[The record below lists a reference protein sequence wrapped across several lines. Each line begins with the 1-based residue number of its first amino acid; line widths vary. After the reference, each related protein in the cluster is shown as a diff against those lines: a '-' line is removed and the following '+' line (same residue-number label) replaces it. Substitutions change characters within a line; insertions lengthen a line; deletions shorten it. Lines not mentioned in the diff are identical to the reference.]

1 MQLQFFGGAGS
12 VTGSKSLVTSHG
24 RRILVDCGLYQG
36 VKNERE
42 RNWQKFPIPVNQLDA
57 IVLTHAH
64 IDHSGYLPAL
74 VRQGYEGPVY
84 CSPGTYDLCKVLLPD
99 AGFLQE
105 EDARFANKKGFSRH
119 SPAMPLY
126 TEEDARRSLKLFQVR
141 EFHKQ
146 YELPGKLTMRFHRA
160 GHILGAASVEL
171 FNGKHMLVF
180 SGDIGRMNDPVMY
193 PPEPVPRADWLVLE
207 STYGDRLHQDIDP
220 LPQLEKII
228 NRTMK
233 QGGSVLIPA
242 FAVGR
247 VQLVL
252 HMIQQL
258 KDSGRIAQDIPVYL
272 NSPMAITATE
282 MFCKNHQKHK
292 LTQEDCARID
302 ANTRYVRTVDDSIA
316 LNKSRYPA
324 IIISASGM
332 ASGGRVVHHL
342 NTLAPDHR
350 NSIVLMGFQAPGTRG
365 EKLLNG
371 CESIRIFGQDVP
383 VKASVHRI
391 DNLSAHGDYEEIL
404 SWLGGVRQAPK
415 KVLINHGTQESSEG
429 LAQHIRERFGW
440 EVEVACMKD
449 LVVIPDGA

>member
-1 MQLQFFGGAGS
+1 MQLQFFGAAGS
-12 VTGSKSLVTSHG
+12 VTGSKSLVTCHG
-24 RRILVDCGLYQG
+24 RKILVDCGLYQG
-36 VKNERE
+36 IKNERE
-42 RNWQKFPIPVNQLDA
+42 RNWQPFPVPVDQLDA

-74 VRQGYEGPVY
+74 VRQGYEGPIY
-84 CSPGTYDLCKVLLPD
+84 CTPGTFDLCKVLLPD

-119 SPAMPLY
+119 KPAMPLY
-126 TEEDARRSLKLFQVR
+126 TEEDARRTLKLFKVR
-141 EFHKQ
+141 QFHEQ
-146 YELPGKLTMRFHRA
+146 YELPGGLTMRFRRA
-160 GHILGAASVEL
+160 GHIIGAATLEL
-171 FNGKHMLVF
+171 FNGKHMLAF
-180 SGDIGRMNDPVMY
+180 SGDVGRMNDPVMY
-193 PPEPVPRADWLVLE
+193 PPEPIPRADWLVLE
-207 STYGDRLHQDIDP
+207 STYGDRLHQDSDP
-220 LPQLEKII
+220 LSELEIII

-252 HMIQQL
+252 HLIQQL
-258 KDSGRIAQDIPVYL
+258 KDNGRIAGGIPVYL

-282 MFCKNHQKHK
+282 MFCKHHEKHK
-292 LTQEDCARID
+292 LAKDDCARID
-302 ANTRYVRTVDDSIA
+302 ANTRYVRTIDDSIA
-316 LNKSRYPA
+316 LNRSRYPA

-342 NTLAPDHR
+342 NTLAPNHR

-371 CESIRIFGQDVP
+371 CESIRIFGKDVP
-383 VKASVHRI
+383 VKAKVHKI

-404 SWLGGVRQAPK
+404 AWLGGVRQEPR
-415 KVLINHGTQESSEG
+415 KVLINHGTPDSAEA
-429 LAQHIRERFGW
+429 LAGHIRERFGW
-440 EVEVACMKD
+440 DVEVAAMNSC
-449 LVVIPDGA
+449 LTIPD